1 MASDAALNVR
11 LGAKTAGFDKAM
23 KRASARVKRFGRS
36 MKRVGSNMTRNF
48 IMPIA
53 LIGIASVKMSLDFE
67 KSMTKVNTLVGVSK
81 GEVEKLKKSVLELSG
96 KTATAPNELAE
107 GLYFLTS
114 AGLSGADAMEALEQV
129 SKGVAA
135 GLGESADLANVAA
148 AAQNAYGK
156 DTMSASNALDIFG
169 GMVKT
174 GMFNAADLS
183 KVLGTQL
190 GLAANLGISFEEVG
204 ALISTYTRTTGDAIA
219 ATTGIS
225 GVMMSFA
232 KITPK
237 QAKALADVGLT
248 ADGVVESIGKKG
260 LQATLIDL
268 QKRFEKNGVEM
279 SEFFSK
285 SQSLKAVLGV
295 LGGQTENYKNILDEL
310 HKSQGF
316 VNTAFE
322 DTAQTSAFK
331 MTKAINDLKVAGTQ
345 LGNTMFPIVDILAK
359 KISALGTWFS
369 KLSDEQKKNVVK
381 WGLILAAVG
390 PILSIFG
397 SMTIQIGA
405 LIPVLVKV
413 ARGFKAVTL
422 AMMSNPYLAVGALI
436 AGFIIY
442 MATLGRKTRELTK
455 SQKEYNTKL
464 REAKA
469 IMTTV
474 VGLQKEVS
482 NLDLLSKEQKE
493 QLLGKIKLQKAD
505 ANNTLKNMKIF
516 ARENVMFKSLDQ
528 TILKLRKSLKGKG
541 ALEQAGIWKQINALT
556 EEANQLVKTKFGETA
571 QTIAKRANQ
580 LGRDIKKVA
589 KSIGESTSDLSADA
603 GTTEAPYDPLT
614 DPAEVKRTQ
623 DAAAK
628 VKADAI
634 DASNNKIL
642 ELKRQFAV
650 DSVTNEQ
657 SRARLEL
664 DIEEQKETD
673 RVRGMENGEELM
685 LQVEKNY
692 TQKRKKLLA
701 QQSKDTRDAIN
712 DMPYAAQEA
721 ADKMLESW
729 EKFAEKVGILM
740 NGLSNLNSALSTK
753 ETEILKQQQEEQ
765 TAIFDSQMEADA
777 ERMTAEYDTWFE
789 DNQKRIEQS
798 LMSEESKSKALEN
811 LEKAASKRK
820 SANDKT
826 LADKQKAFDEKQEKD
841 KRKLARKQAIRERV
855 LSVANI
861 IMSTASGIMKA
872 VSSFWITGGMPW
884 AGIIAAMGA
893 AQIGTV
899 LSTPLPSLASGGVAF
914 GESVARVGDY
924 SGASTN
930 PEVIAPLD
938 KLKGM
943 IGGKMGNA
951 NIKLRGELLGN
962 NIFLS
967 NEKTTID
974 RLRFI

>member
-48 IMPIA
+48 TMPIA
-53 LIGIASVKMSLDFE
+53 LIGVASVKMALDFE

-96 KTATAPNELAE
+96 TTATAPDELAE

-129 SKGVAA
+129 SKGVAS

-156 DTMSASNALDIFG
+156 DTMSASKALDIFG
-169 GMVKT
+169 GMVQT

-190 GLAANLGISFEEVG
+190 GLAASLGISFEEVG
-204 ALISTYTRTTGDAIA
+204 AMISTYTKTTGDANS
-219 ATTGIS
+219 ATTGLS

-237 QAKALADVGLT
+237 QADALNAVGLS
-248 ADGVVESIGKKG
+248 AESLRDMLGERG
-260 LQATLIDL
+260 LQATLL
-268 QKRFEKNGVEM
+268 EMQNRFKANGVEM
-279 SEFFSK
+279 SDFFSK
-285 SQSLKAVLGV
+285 SSSLKAVLGV
-295 LGGQTENYKNILDEL
+295 LGNQTETYKQILDTL
-310 HKSQGF
+310 YDSTGF
-316 VNTAFE
+316 VNSAFE
-322 DTAQTSAFK
+322 ETAETSAFK
-331 MTKAINDLKVAGTQ
+331 MNKAINDLKVAATQ
-345 LGNTMFPIVDILAK
+345 LGTTLFPIVDAIAQKMSALAK
-359 KISALGTWFS
+359 SFS
-369 KLSDEQKKNVVK
+369 SLTDEQKKSYVQ

-390 PILSIFG
+390 PVLSIFG
-397 SMTIQIGA
+397 SMVIKMGA

-422 AMMSNPYLAVGALI
+422 AMLSNPYLAVGALV
-436 AGFIIY
+436 AGFIVY

-455 SQKEYNTKL
+455 EQKNYNSKL
-464 REAKA
+464 RITKGIMQEVSGLKTSVKHLNLMSKA
-469 IMTTV
+469 
-474 VGLQKEVS
+474 QKEV
-482 NLDLLSKEQKE
+482 LLN
-493 QLLGKIKLQKAD
+493 KLKSQKATAD
-505 ANNTLKNMKIF
+505 QMRVDMKIF
-516 ARENVMFKSLDQ
+516 AKEDKIFQSLDQ
-528 TILKLRKSLKGKG
+528 QILVLKKSLSGKG
-541 ALEQAGIWKQINALT
+541 AAQQSNIWKEINALSD
-556 EEANQLVKTKFGETA
+556 AAMGLVQNKFGDSFDKVSE
-571 QTIAKRANQ
+571 RANQ
-580 LGRDIKKVA
+580 LARSINKTS
-589 KSIGESTSDLSADA
+589 KSIAEDAGNLESG
-603 GTTEAPYDPLT
+603 GTTEETYDPLT
-614 DPAEVKRTQ
+614 DPEEVKRKEE
-623 DAAAK
+623 AAAK

-634 DASNNKIL
+634 DASNKKIL

-650 DSVTNEQ
+650 DSTTNEQ
-657 SRARLEL
+657 ARARLEL
-664 DIEEQKETD
+664 GIEEQKEMD
-673 RVRGMENGEELM
+673 RVRGMENSEELM

-692 TQKRKKLLA
+692 TQKRKQLLK
-701 QQSKDTRDAIN
+701 QQSNDNRDAIN
-712 DMPYAAQEA
+712 ELPYAAQEA
-721 ADKMLESW
+721 ADKALEVW
-729 EKFAEKVGILM
+729 NKFAEKVAIIM

-753 ETEILKQQQEEQ
+753 ETEVLKQQQEEQ
-765 TAIFDSQMEADA
+765 TEIFDKKLERDS
-777 ERMTAEYDTWFE
+777 ERMLEEYDTWYE
-789 DNQKRIEQS
+789 NNQKRIEQTYN
-798 LMSEESKSKALEN
+798 SEAAKTTALEN
-811 LEKAASKRK
+811 LDKEAASRK
-820 SANDKT
+820 AIMDQT
-826 LADKQKAFDEKQEKD
+826 IADKQIAFNDKQDLAK
-841 KRKLARKQAIRERV
+841 KKLARKQAKREKV
-855 LSVANI
+855 LSVAQI

-872 VSSFWITGGMPW
+872 VSTFWMTGGMPW
-884 AGIIAAMGA
+884 AAIIGAMGA

-924 SGASTN
+924 SGASVN

-967 NEKTTID
+967 NEKTAVD